1 MTDQDEDSVK
11 LALLAHDLRTPLAAM
26 RLTAELI
33 GTGPLNSTQTEQLSI
48 LIRSIDAL
56 TRMTGDLVAEAGPG
70 TAVTGRET
78 RVADVVT
85 EVASLFQVAAAAK
98 GLSLD
103 VVVDARAADTR
114 TNKTA
119 PLRRVL
125 TTLLDNAVKYTAE
138 GGVRV
143 SLTALEQG
151 ADAET
156 RSPARVS
163 LTVSDSGPG
172 IDPEEGARLFRPFV
186 RGRHG
191 RETGPGT
198 GLGLWGA
205 EQLVQ
210 DMNGRIFLERA
221 ETGGCRFNVEIPVAP
236 DGAGSIP
243 GGDMSANGA
252 EGGPGG
258 AVRGRQNAGN
268 GLLPFHALVVD
279 DNETNRKLLSALL
292 ESFGITTDIARSGEE
307 AIEMVRNGAYD
318 AALLDLHMPGMS
330 GVETAE
336 KLRALRTEQE
346 LPLVAVTAALE
357 SVGDE
362 SLKQAGFQDTLTKP
376 LSAAALYEAMEQAR
390 SLKQTS
396 RAPATP

>member
-78 RVADVVT
+78 RVADIVT

-103 VVVDARAADTR
+103 VVVDAHAADTW

-125 TTLLDNAVKYTAE
+125 TTLVDNAVKYTAE

-143 SLTALEQG
+143 ALTALEQG

-156 RSPARVS
+156 RGLARVS

-210 DMNGRIFLERA
+210 DMNGRISLERA

-236 DGAGSIP
+236 DGPGSVP
-243 GGDMSANGA
+243 GGDMSAAGA

-390 SLKQTS
+390 SLKQPS

>member
-33 GTGPLNSTQTEQLSI
+33 GTGPLNTTQTEQLSI

-70 TAVTGRET
+70 TAVTGQET

-103 VVVDARAADTR
+103 VVVDARAADTW

-125 TTLLDNAVKYTAE
+125 TTLVDNAVKYTAE

-143 SLTALEQG
+143 ALTALEQG

-156 RSPARVS
+156 GSPARVS

-172 IDPEEGARLFRPFV
+172 IDPEESARLFRPFV

-210 DMNGRIFLERA
+210 DMNGRISLERA

-236 DGAGSIP
+236 DGAGPAP
-243 GGDMSANGA
+243 GGDMSAAGA

-258 AVRGRQNAGN
+258 AVRGRRTAGS

-307 AIEMVRNGAYD
+307 AIAMVRNGAYD

-390 SLKQTS
+390 SLKRTS